1 MENKKSFDKKKIIRI
16 AVIVVVVVIIA
27 LLVWFLYF
35 YPRNVFRNNE
45 RLLQEAGERYYE
57 INRTLLPK
65 EEGRVISVSLDTLV
79 KQEYLEGLY
88 EAYGNKLCDLNNS
101 NVKAVN
107 KNGDLEYYTYLKCGS
122 FESDVD
128 HDGPVI
134 TLKGSKN
141 MTVNRGSEFTDPG
154 IKSVV
159 DNVDGTIDIK
169 DVRVKGDVDTSKVG
183 SYKITYEISDSLD
196 NTTTVTRTVK
206 VEESLASTVK
216 ENTTDG
222 YYVGDA
228 SNNYIYFNNMLFR
241 IVRVNDDNSITIV
254 SDDALANVNFGSDK
268 RYNDSELSK
277 WLNDY
282 FYNLLE
288 NENKKL
294 LVKTNWC
301 DDVLTADNVA
311 TKTTCDR
318 TSDKYYVGILSMQD
332 YNKTLVDGIS
342 YLDMSNLLWYSNF
355 GEDGNP
361 WAMSTLFAYPD
372 RVITSN
378 SKNLLNV
385 RPAVTLSSD
394 TKVYNGDGTNTNPY
408 QIINKE
414 SARKQS
420 PVNKAEIGEYI
431 SYSGYLWRIAGFK
444 DDMAEIIMEGVIT
457 SNGEEIS
464 YRYNNG
470 NKAKVYNPNQN
481 GNLGYQIV
489 NETIRYV
496 DTDLLANVE
505 IEVPI
510 YNKRITY
517 LGEKSIKKYKSRLSI
532 PSTFE
537 IFSAKAKDSSTIG
550 SWCIDSSKAD
560 NTKAVINPIGT
571 MSYDFADDYSRSG
584 IKGRAYLNSDV
595 LITEGDGTKYRPY
608 IIK

>member
-1 MENKKSFDKKKIIRI
+1 M
-16 AVIVVVVVIIA
+16 
-27 LLVWFLYF
+27 
-35 YPRNVFRNNE
+35 
-45 RLLQEAGERYYE
+45 
-57 INRTLLPK
+57 
-65 EEGRVISVSLDTLV
+65 V
-79 KQEYLEGLY
+79 KQEYLGGLY

-141 MTVNRGSEFTDPG
+141 MTVSRGSEFTDPG

-196 NTTTVTRTVK
+196 NTTTLIRKVN
-206 VEESLASTVK
+206 VEESLANTVK

-385 RPAVTLSSD
+385 RPAVTLSSN
-394 TKVYNGDGTNTNPY
+394 TKVYSGDGTNTNPY

-420 PVNKAEIGEYI
+420 PVNKAEIGEYV
-431 SYSGYLWRIAGFK
+431 SYSGYLWRIAGIK

-481 GNLGYQIV
+481 GNLGYQVV
-489 NETIRYV
+489 NEAIRYI

-517 LGEKSIKKYKSRLSI
+517 LGKKSIKKYKSRLSI

-595 LITEGDGTKYRPY
+595 LITEGDGTKYSPY